1 MPCEIQFLTTE
12 DYYLTKNE
20 FPEPIKFNLPNWY
33 KNLEHTHEERTIKG
47 CMPFLDTLTSGYLI
61 KLPQDVHVK
70 NGFKNENGIKYV
82 HMKYALAAYPFLGRS
97 NYLNNDHPEIHSG
110 KQVKGSSFVGNYEDE
125 VIHKWLN
132 PWTIKT
138 PPGYSCL
145 FTAPLNN
152 RDDRFEIISGIV
164 DTDTY
169 DRQINFPFIL
179 NSAKYPELDTIINK
193 GTPIVQVI
201 PFKRDEWKMKIGVSK
216 INTVS
221 TLLKESFYLFRN
233 YQRMFWRKKKW
244 D

>member
-1 MPCEIQFLTTE
+1 
-12 DYYLTKNE
+12 
-20 FPEPIKFNLPNWY
+20 
-33 KNLEHTHEERTIKG
+33 
-47 CMPFLDTLTSGYLI
+47 
-61 KLPQDVHVK
+61 
-70 NGFKNENGIKYV
+70 
-82 HMKYALAAYPFLGRS
+82 
-97 NYLNNDHPEIHSG
+97 
-110 KQVKGSSFVGNYEDE
+110 
-125 VIHKWLN
+125 
-132 PWTIKT
+132 
-138 PPGYSCL
+138 L
-145 FTAPLNN
+145 FSATLNN

-179 NSAKYPELDTIINK
+179 NNAKYPELDTIINK

-216 INTVS
+216 INLVS